1 MSAAN
6 GVALILFGH
15 PLQKPNFRGATRSAS
30 RKQCRADQGMH
41 DFEVFLDHCDFCLL
55 SQHGSVVE
63 LDKVDIFYDSG
74 VRPAAETL
82 LPKVHD
88 WSTVLSRY
96 RFHVKDAE
104 QARLLQQE
112 FVWTLKLRDI
122 RLDESM
128 PSYDASNG
136 EEYLTSVVCLPQSW
150 LRWVDNAWFRK
161 NIDIC
166 WFMQRGDTFGVPSRA
181 SVEKNQFSCCAVG
194 RHYFRTCFVPNQST
208 TAITAGTSAVSVS
221 AEPLVSPFT
230 DSEEGILFPQN
241 GYMYVILFDVPS
253 SYAIERRDVGETRE
267 CVLCGD
273 ECGAGDA
280 GLVLGTCGHYVC
292 SSCCKEYTA
301 RLNEVE
307 TCFYCRRKTNVCVEV
322 E

>member
-1 MSAAN
+1 MCAAN

-15 PLQKPNFRGATRSAS
+15 PVQRLHFRGATRSAS
-30 RKQCRADQGMH
+30 RKHCRADQGME
-41 DFEVFLDHCDFCLL
+41 DFEVFLAHCDFCLC
-55 SQHGSVVE
+55 SEHGSVVE
-63 LDKVDIFYDSG
+63 LHRVDTFYDSAA
-74 VRPAAETL
+74 RPAAQTL

-88 WSTVLSRY
+88 WNTVLSRY
-96 RFHVKDAE
+96 RFHVEDAE

-128 PSYDASNG
+128 PSYDAG

-221 AEPLVSPFT
+221 AVPLVSPFT

-253 SYAIERRDVGETRE
+253 SYAIERQEVRETRE
-267 CVLCGD
+267 CVLCAD
-273 ECGAGDA
+273 ECAADDA
-280 GLVLGTCGHYVC
+280 GLVMGTCGHYVC
-292 SSCCKEYTA
+292 RQCYDEFRDKIQ
-301 RLNEVE
+301 EV
-307 TCFYCRRKTNVCVEV
+307 TQCFYCRRATSVCVV

>member
-15 PLQKPNFRGATRSAS
+15 PVQRLHFRGATRSAS
-30 RKQCRADQGMH
+30 RKHCRADQGME

-55 SQHGSVVE
+55 SEHGSVVE
-63 LDKVDIFYDSG
+63 LNKVDTFYDCA
-74 VRPAAETL
+74 VRPAAQTL

-88 WSTVLSRY
+88 WNTVLSRY

-150 LRWVDNAWFRK
+150 LCWVDNAWFRK

-181 SVEKNQFSCCAVG
+181 SVEAKEYSCCAVG
-194 RHYFRTCFVPNQST
+194 RHHFRTCFVPNQIT
-208 TAITAGTSAVSVS
+208 TAITQG
-221 AEPLVSPFT
+221 
-230 DSEEGILFPQN
+230 
-241 GYMYVILFDVPS
+241 
-253 SYAIERRDVGETRE
+253 RH
-267 CVLCGD
+267 C
-273 ECGAGDA
+273 
-280 GLVLGTCGHYVC
+280 
-292 SSCCKEYTA
+292 
-301 RLNEVE
+301 
-307 TCFYCRRKTNVCVEV
+307 
-322 E
+322 

>member
-15 PLQKPNFRGATRSAS
+15 PVQRLHFRGATRSAS
-30 RKQCRADQGMH
+30 RKHCRADQGME

-55 SQHGSVVE
+55 SEHGSVVE
-63 LDKVDIFYDSG
+63 LHKVDTFYDCA
-74 VRPAAETL
+74 VRPAAQTL
-82 LPKVHD
+82 LPKVLD
-88 WSTVLSRY
+88 WNTVLSRY
-96 RFHVKDAE
+96 RFHVQDAE
-104 QARLLQQE
+104 QAKLLQHE

-128 PSYDASNG
+128 PSYDAG
-136 EEYLTSVVCLPQSW
+136 EEYLTSVVCLPRRW
-150 LRWVDNAWFRK
+150 LCWVDNAWFK
-161 NIDIC
+161 SNIDIC

-181 SVEKNQFSCCAVG
+181 SVEARRYSCCALG

-208 TAITAGTSAVSVS
+208 TCITAGTSAVGAS
-221 AEPLVSPFT
+221 AVPLVSPYT

-253 SYAIERRDVGETRE
+253 SFEIEGREPRETRE
-267 CVLCGD
+267 CALCGD
-273 ECGAGDA
+273 ECGADDA

-292 SSCCKEYTA
+292 CSCCAEYRA

-307 TCFYCRRKTNVCVEV
+307 TCFCCRRETSVCVD
-322 E
+322 